1 MIWLGGPDSNDLTI
15 RISEPPN
22 FDGGV
27 RVWRWRI
34 CAKLAE
40 QMVQLLKGTLPS
52 FNEEKKKD
60 KLECLQNIKECK
72 NIFQIMLAMERML
85 RAITN

>member
-1 MIWLGGPDSNDLTI
+1 
-15 RISEPPN
+15 
-22 FDGGV
+22 
-27 RVWRWRI
+27 
-34 CAKLAE
+34 LAE